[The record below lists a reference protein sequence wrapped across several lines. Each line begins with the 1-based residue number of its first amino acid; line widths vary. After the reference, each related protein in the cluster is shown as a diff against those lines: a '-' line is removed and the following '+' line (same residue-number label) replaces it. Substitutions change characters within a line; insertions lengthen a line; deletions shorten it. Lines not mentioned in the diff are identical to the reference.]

1 MEGASMIEMTKKLK
15 DLMNELKKNH
25 AETFYHCLHVK
36 NLTYKILCQ
45 TNLAGVTA
53 FGDDEICHIC
63 KGALLHDI
71 GKLFIKNAT
80 LTKSSALQASEM
92 DDMKLH
98 ARLGAEAVEGEL
110 TGYER
115 EIVSSVC
122 RYHHERIDGSGYE
135 GVTDVPIY
143 VQAVSIC
150 DVFDALHSDRI
161 YRDGL
166 PPEKIFDMI
175 RMDKCGRFDE
185 TLLNCLVKAVG
196 DSDQR
201 RELCAL

>member
-1 MEGASMIEMTKKLK
+1 MIEMTKKLK

-115 EIVSSVC
+115 EIVSNVC

-135 GVTDVPIY
+135 GENDVPIY